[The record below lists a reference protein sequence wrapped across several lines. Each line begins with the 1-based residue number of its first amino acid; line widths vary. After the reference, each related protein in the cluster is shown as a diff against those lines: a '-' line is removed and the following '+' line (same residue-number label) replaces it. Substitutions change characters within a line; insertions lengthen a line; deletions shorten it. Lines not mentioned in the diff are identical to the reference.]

1 MFTRFANTRPCRAT
15 ATPLDCVSECFT
27 KTIDS
32 TVVCCHLK
40 FLKAEINVKVLNNCI
55 GRICQISVFMYVSLC
70 LGMFVFVC
78 ESVFVSVCVSV
89 CLCLCLCVQVCE
101 LGQRRNW

>member
-1 MFTRFANTRPCRAT
+1 MFTRFANTRPCRAA

-55 GRICQISVFMYVSLC
+55 GRICQISV
-70 LGMFVFVC
+70 
-78 ESVFVSVCVSV
+78 SVCVSV
-89 CLCLCLCVQVCE
+89 CLCACVCVCVCKYV
-101 LGQRRNW
+101 N